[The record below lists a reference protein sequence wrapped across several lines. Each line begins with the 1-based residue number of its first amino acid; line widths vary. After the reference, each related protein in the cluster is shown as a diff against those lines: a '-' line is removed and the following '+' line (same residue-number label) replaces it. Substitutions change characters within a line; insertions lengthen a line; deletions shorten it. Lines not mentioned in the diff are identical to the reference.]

1 MSTLAQLDYFKK
13 LTTLELSLDGT
24 DFPLAILSSLSK
36 LPSLANFVLRLTL
49 DAESPEE
56 PMVYSFSN
64 FQNLEVRGDTSAALC
79 ILQSIYGERLLRVT
93 LKLGG
98 YPRTSLKACIKRC
111 PEMAPH
117 MLFYSMDVYEP
128 IDLPWDMFV
137 PLPWDIFVSLPS
149 SYGQLRSL
157 NLEPVAFTIQHF
169 CDLFDCARAG
179 FSWSALEILKLEVSG
194 QAADG
199 WLGVDEMV
207 PLSSLSML
215 AASCP
220 RLHTLELS
228 LYYPLGEGDT
238 ETEVLTTY
246 IQNSQPTDHKLT
258 HLEIIFFDPFVRD
271 PHPGDIMDAVTVSR
285 FIDHFFPNVQNVEI
299 SDGFGAREEWY
310 IGIQAMMK
318 NYRDVRERKAVKGE
332 PIIPN

>member
-13 LTTLELSLDGT
+13 STTLELSLDGT

-49 DAESPEE
+49 DAESPEK

-64 FQNLEVRGDTSAALC
+64 LQNLEVRGDTSAALC

-169 CDLFDCARAG
+169 CDLFDRARTG
-179 FSWSALEILKLEVSG
+179 FSWPALETLKLQVYG
-194 QAADG
+194 RAADWFG
-199 WLGVDEMV
+199 TDEMV

-228 LYYPLGEGDT
+228 LYYPLGEEGDK

-246 IQNSQPTDHKLT
+246 IQSSQLTDHKLT
-258 HLEIIFFDPFVRD
+258 HLEIVFLDPFVMV
-271 PHPGDIMDAVTVSR
+271 PQPGDIMDAITVSR
-285 FIDHFFPNVQNVEI
+285 FIDHIFPNVQNVEI
-299 SDGFGAREEWY
+299 SDGFDDVREEWY
-310 IGIQAMMK
+310 AGIQAMMR
-318 NYRDVRERKAVKGE
+318 NYRDVRAAKREL
-332 PIIPN
+332 IIAN